1 MFLRTGQPSSC
12 STATGFLQQAQQ
24 HETDDNDQ
32 PNLQSILLQS
42 AQQLS
47 VPIVCHNKP
56 IESNN
61 KTGVHTFKTVAN
73 DLIPTSIA
81 LPLSQTALKET
92 THVHVTESD
101 GTLHQ
106 TRAPTPGTCI

>member
-1 MFLRTGQPSSC
+1 MKL
-12 STATGFLQQAQQ
+12 
-24 HETDDNDQ
+24 HDDNDQ

-56 IESNN
+56 TESNN

-92 THVHVTESD
+92 IHVRVTESD
-101 GTLHQ
+101 GTLHH